1 VGFISF
7 LQVTAMSD
15 RFASLLR
22 TIEDN
27 TFLGLGIVVLAIGF
41 LLRFVSPIE
50 VFVEVWLF
58 SLAGT
63 IILGLGLLL
72 VGTGFIRFLADANS
86 VHSLNKKPI
95 SQRDFE
101 KKYSEISLANSSAGT
116 QAMEALA
123 EESKPLN
130 RKEIAEKSGLS
141 NTYAAN
147 VLKSFAEKGYVLEF
161 QVRGVFYYT
170 LAEKGLKLC
179 EDIKTV
185 TPVQKPIQSEPT
197 RRTLAD
203 SWLNK
208 NKSPY
213 YSEKLTGGSRRLLPK
228 QRILL
233 QQLVLIFGFLG
244 GLYVHLGLNIGTG
257 TLSTTSVLLTLTVF
271 AWLATAILCA
281 RKVTGSLGI
290 ITLALAWMSGYI
302 VVVGE
307 PLTSLGIMLLMSSA
321 TLGAFAALYSRTHNP
336 PLP

>member
-1 VGFISF
+1 
-7 LQVTAMSD
+7 MSD

-22 TIEDN
+22 IVEDN
-27 TFLGLGIVVLAIGF
+27 TFLGLGIVILAIGF

-86 VHSLNKKPI
+86 VHSLSKKPI
-95 SQRDFE
+95 SQKEFE
-101 KKYSEISLANSSAGT
+101 KKYSEIGLANSSSGT
-116 QAMEALA
+116 QAIEALA
-123 EESKPLN
+123 KESKPLS

-141 NTYAAN
+141 NTHAAN
-147 VLKSFAEKGYVLEF
+147 ALKSFVEKGYVLEF

-170 LAEKGLKLC
+170 IAQKGLRLC
-179 EDIKTV
+179 EDIKSSAS
-185 TPVQKPIQSEPT
+185 VQKLIQSKSA
-197 RRTLAD
+197 RWTLAD

-213 YSEKLTGGSRRLLPK
+213 YSEKRTGGSRRLLPK
-228 QRILL
+228 QKILL

-244 GLYVHLGLNIGTG
+244 GLYIHLGLNFG
-257 TLSTTSVLLTLTVF
+257 TLSTISVILTLTVF
-271 AWLATAILCA
+271 AWLATSILCA
-281 RKVTGSLGI
+281 RRVTGSLGI
-290 ITLALAWMSGYI
+290 ITLALACMAGYI

-307 PLTSLGIMLLMSSA
+307 PFTSLGIMLLMSST

-336 PLP
+336 LQP